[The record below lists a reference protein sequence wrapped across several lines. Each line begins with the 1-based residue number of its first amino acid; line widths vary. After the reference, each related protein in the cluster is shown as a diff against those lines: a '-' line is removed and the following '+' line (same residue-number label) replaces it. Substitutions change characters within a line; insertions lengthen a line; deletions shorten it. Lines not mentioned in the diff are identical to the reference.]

1 MIKTLFVDDD
11 LNILQGLRRM
21 LRPMRNEWDMS
32 FANSGEQALEILSEG
47 HFDIIV
53 TDMRMPQMDGAQ
65 LLTHVKKLNPGI
77 ARIVLSGQADK
88 EAILSTASVAHQF
101 LSKPCPP
108 EIIKNTVINA
118 VKLKKWVGDDNM
130 IKLVSGIDALPS
142 VPSVYKELVEE
153 VSSMEN
159 SLTRIGKIFTKDLAL
174 SAKVLQLAHSSFFG
188 PALHVESISKTAQ
201 YLGSELLRTLALSDF
216 VFKPWEG
223 ETGRDTIAEI
233 AVHAQMTGLLAQ
245 TIARDMTEDSVII
258 EESFQSGILHDIGS
272 LILLTYFTDQY
283 LAACEKAAEQGRALY
298 EVEIEEFGCSHYQL
312 GGSLLALWGL
322 PESIVE
328 AAACH
333 HNLSECQLPA
343 DGFSAVM
350 AVHLANAV
358 LDHCQDGN
366 ELRVDAL
373 LGDQNRIMQNMD
385 QWLKVAKEQIE
396 DVSA

>member
-1 MIKTLFVDDD
+1 MIKALFVDDD
-11 LNILQGLRRM
+11 SNILQGLRRM

-32 FANSGEQALEILSEG
+32 FANSGEQALELLGEG
-47 HFDIIV
+47 DFDIIV

-108 EIIKNTVINA
+108 EIIKSTVINA
-118 VKLKKWVGDDNM
+118 VKLKEWLGDDNM

-142 VPSVYKELVEE
+142 VPSVYQELVEE

-159 SLTRIGKIFTKDLAL
+159 SLSRIGGIFTKDLAL

-188 PALHVESISKTAQ
+188 PALHVESIGKTAQ

-223 ETGRDTIAEI
+223 ETGRGKIGEI
-233 AVHAQMTGLLAQ
+233 AAHAQMTGFMAEA
-245 TIARDMTEDSVII
+245 IARDMSEDAVLI
-258 EESFQSGILHDIGS
+258 EESFQAGILHDIGA
-272 LILLTYFTDQY
+272 LILLAYFTEQY
-283 LAACEKAAEQGRALY
+283 LATCEKAAEQGRPLY
-298 EVEIEEFGCSHYQL
+298 QVEIEEFGCSHYQL
-312 GGSLLALWGL
+312 GGSLLGLWGL
-322 PESIVE
+322 PEPIVE

-358 LDHCQDGN
+358 LNHCQDGD
-366 ELRVDAL
+366 ELQVDAV

-385 QWLKVAKEQIE
+385 QWIKVAKEQIE
-396 DVSA
+396 SVSA